1 MIRRLLIL
9 VAVGAIVSIAC
20 FSTLNVLGGFGTLF
34 GRHAHHHGRFVFGD
48 DGGPIV
54 TRDLPWAGSETLH
67 IDNSAAVI
75 TYIQGPTAKFTVT
88 GPKSRIDRLGMSGD
102 TLTGS
107 DIRWD
112 FSDNDDALIHMTITS
127 PNTHAFFLSGEE
139 NLTLT
144 NYDQDSLNLN
154 VSGASRIKAVGRAK
168 HATINIS
175 GAGRLDL
182 AAMPVDDLKL
192 DISGAGSATVD
203 PKQSA
208 DISISGAG
216 HVGLL
221 TRPPILHSR
230 ISGIG
235 SITTPDGKTEKQ
247 DKNDREDD

>member
-9 VAVGAIVSIAC
+9 VAAGAIVSIVC
-20 FSTLNVLGGFGTLF
+20 FSVLSAMGGLGS
-34 GRHAHHHGRFVFGD
+34 VFGKHRHGKIVIGD
-48 DGGPIV
+48 EDGPV
-54 TRDLPWAGSETLH
+54 ATRDLPWKGSETLH
-67 IDNSAAVI
+67 IDNSAAIVS
-75 TYIQGPTAKFTVT
+75 YIQGPTPKFTVT
-88 GPKSRIDRLGMSGD
+88 GPKNRVDRMALDGD

-107 DIRWD
+107 DIRWN
-112 FSDNDDALIHMTITS
+112 FSDNDDAMIHITITS

-144 NYDQDSLNLN
+144 NYDQDSLELT
-154 VSGASRIKAVGRAK
+154 VSGASHIRAVGRAK
-168 HATINIS
+168 QARINVS
-175 GAGRLDL
+175 GAGHLDL

-192 DISGAGSATVD
+192 DISGAGSATAD
-203 PKQSA
+203 AKQSA

-221 TRPPILHSR
+221 TKPASLRSH

-235 SITTPDGKTEKQ
+235 SITTPDGKIKR